1 MILFII
7 HLYKSHKSSIVLLL
21 SDFNVP
27 GSAGPRRGS
36 TGAGFAL
43 MGHMVL
49 LVDLLGASQQPE
61 LSGITTTSTVQWQS

>member
-1 MILFII
+1 MIPFVI

-27 GSAGPRRGS
+27 GSAGPRGGG

-49 LVDLLGASQQPE
+49 LVDLVGASQQPE
-61 LSGITTTSTVQWQS
+61 PSGITASTVQWQN